1 MDVVQWLKL
10 CQLLV
15 DRQSPRGTLTL
26 PSVGWDGNEIC
37 DRFAAAGFNANMVSY
52 LTQEL
57 HMPLVESTNTL
68 NNFSGTSS
76 LTPIIGALLAD
87 SFAGCFW
94 TITPSSTS
102 WYGYRPEN

>member
-1 MDVVQWLKL
+1 MAKA
-10 CQLLV
+10 
-15 DRQSPRGTLTL
+15 L
-26 PSVGWDGNEIC
+26 PASCRPAISERNLNPPECWVGW
-37 DRFAAAGFNANMVSY
+37 FAAAGFNANMVSY